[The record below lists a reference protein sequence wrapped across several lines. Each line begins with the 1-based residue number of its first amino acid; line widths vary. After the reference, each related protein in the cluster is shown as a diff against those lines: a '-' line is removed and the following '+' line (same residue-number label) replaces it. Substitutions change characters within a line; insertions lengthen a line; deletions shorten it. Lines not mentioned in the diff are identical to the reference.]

1 MSGKIM
7 VSMRIERELW
17 EKFGQKVK
25 RYGSNRSKMLRT
37 MIRYFVGERENSEW
51 LFVDENG

>member
-1 MSGKIM
+1 M

-25 RYGSNRSKMLRT
+25 RCGSNRSKILRT
-37 MIRYFVGERENSEW
+37 MIRYFVGEKEGCEW
-51 LFVDENG
+51 LFVDENE